1 MRTEVWHRLM
11 LMGMGMAI
19 VVATGCRAPRPSF
32 NFWAPFGSSRVAPPQ
47 TGSYN
52 NSENYYPNGTA
63 PAASGATESTTPA
76 PAPTPTTQ
84 QAPVTPVQ
92 PNNDFPID
100 SSSGSTGQG
109 AAKAVSDIRVG
120 KWRPPNHEPQVRSV
134 SFDRVASPAPPVVTP
149 PEVPTVTI
157 PTSGGSVGAEPGQLQ
172 PDQTSIAIPI
182 ETASKPAPDPA
193 VAKVGYEES
202 TVTPPSV
209 TTGGWNRRGEI
220 APK

>member
-1 MRTEVWHRLM
+1 MRTEGLYRLA

-63 PAASGATESTTPA
+63 PAASGVSGSTAPA
-76 PAPTPTTQ
+76 PAPAPTTQ

-100 SSSGSTGQG
+100 SSSSSTGQG
-109 AAKAVSDIRVG
+109 AAKAVGDLRVG

-134 SFDRVASPAPPVVTP
+134 SFDRPASAASSMVVPPP
-149 PEVPTVTI
+149 VPTVTI
-157 PTSGGSVGAEPGQLQ
+157 PKSDGANAREPGQLV
-172 PDQTSIAIPI
+172 PGQTSIAIPI
-182 ETASKPAPDPA
+182 ETASETVSDPS
-193 VAKVGYEES
+193 VAKVGHEEAIIPKP
-202 TVTPPSV
+202 TVI
-209 TTGGWNRRGEI
+209 TGGWNRRGEI